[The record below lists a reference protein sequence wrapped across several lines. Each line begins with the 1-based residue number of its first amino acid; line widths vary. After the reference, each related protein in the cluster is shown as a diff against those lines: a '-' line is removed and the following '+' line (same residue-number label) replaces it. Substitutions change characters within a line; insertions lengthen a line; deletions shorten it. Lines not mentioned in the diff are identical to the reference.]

1 MKVWL
6 GEQVHAAQVETDV
19 VMLDIVSDAY
29 FCLVG
34 ARDHLRLGPG
44 RQVEASPP
52 QAADDLIAA
61 GLLTPQ
67 LLTGAASS
75 AFERS
80 APAVTR
86 GLEGETKAVTP
97 QAFFDA
103 AAANLRA
110 AKAMAELP
118 FSAVLALAGPLAPSA
133 FDPPD
138 ARLLAEAGRFD
149 RLSPWLP
156 RPGLCLMRSLQQRLY
171 LQRRGHHAAWVFG
184 VRTWPFEAHCW
195 LQAGTV
201 VLDDHV
207 DHAAGFTPILVV

>member
-6 GEQVHAAQVETDV
+6 GEQVHAAHVETDV
-19 VMLDIVSDAY
+19 VLLDIVSDAY

-34 ARDHLRLGPG
+34 ARDHFRLGPG
-44 RQVEASPP
+44 RQVEARPP

-61 GLLTPQ
+61 GLLT
-67 LLTGAASS
+67 AAPSS
-75 AFERS
+75 AFDCTP
-80 APAVTR
+80 PAVTR

-97 QAFFDA
+97 WAFLDA
-103 AAANLRA
+103 ASANIRA
-110 AKAMAELP
+110 ARAIAKLP
-118 FSAVLALAGPLAPSA
+118 FREVLAMAGPLAPGA
-133 FDPPD
+133 FEVPD
-138 ARLLAEAGRFD
+138 ARFLAEAGRFD

-156 RPGLCLMRSLQQRLY
+156 RAGLCLMRSLQQRLY

-201 VLDDHV
+201 VLDDQPDHV
-207 DHAAGFTPILVV
+207 AGFTPILVV